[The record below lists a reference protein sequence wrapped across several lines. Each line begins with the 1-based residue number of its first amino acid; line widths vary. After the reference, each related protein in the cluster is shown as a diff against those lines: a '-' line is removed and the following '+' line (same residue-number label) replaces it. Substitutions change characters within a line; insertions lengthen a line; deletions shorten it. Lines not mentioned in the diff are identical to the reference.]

1 METRDGRYRD
11 IRNVGW
17 WICVFVQSIW
27 SRCIVLIM
35 VELETWKK
43 WVNQGGG
50 YGIINR

>member
-1 METRDGRYRD
+1 MEGIETSEMWDGGY
-11 IRNVGW
+11 G
-17 WICVFVQSIW
+17 VFVQSIW